1 MSTEEAGGN
10 EKPSPRR
17 SPRKLTVQ
25 PSLKGEPEN
34 LELELI
40 GESKQ
45 AVVADEPHTVE
56 KIDGEKTSKK

>member
-10 EKPSPRR
+10 EKPSPKR
-17 SPRKLTVQ
+17 SPRKLIVQ
-25 PSLKGEPEN
+25 PSLKGDPGKI
-34 LELELI
+34 ELELL

-45 AVVADEPHTVE
+45 ALVADEPQTVE